1 MKILARSAVF
11 RVLMLAGVFSCV
23 LALASVTAFAH
34 DAITGPHDGPA
45 TTASEAAAGTAD
57 DIKNFLQHVLR
68 HIRDD
73 GYNYRTISE
82 FRLAL
87 SKDGGVFRSG
97 SFYVISLDLTDGQVF
112 THGADKSVEDR
123 RLLSSQDTERED
135 LRMLIE
141 AAKADTAREGVCR
154 EYMKDGETRMSCAV
168 LERSRLFSTEL
179 RAIIAGYDIRG
190 TDLRKLEF
198 EELPGHDIEP
208 LDVSA
213 DEVETA
219 GDLEAQK
226 EALKGFVHS
235 AIDAYYID
243 FLFKTCDFSR
253 LEGLEDLDLENLL
266 ASLTRDQIKGLIPRI
281 ASSAAGAQN
290 LNLLS
295 ICDVLETSL
304 YRPLMRSEDGPWK
317 SGPVYL
323 FIMDDNVDVQR
334 VIFNG
339 LDAQLED
346 GDLKVLDEAGQDVGR
361 LIIDR
366 VRSAPKGEGVF
377 VEYCWDD
384 PEYEGDEVRDED
396 GNPIPG
402 EAPGKSYKISYVVN
416 AIDYIGLPTL
426 PGTNTP
432 KYIFGSGIY
441 PKEGE
446 GDLLDGC
453 EFSRAGTDGS
463 TGEPVGETSDDG
475 GCAIAGAG
483 DTPQST
489 AFNLFLIISALF
501 LAVSFGRRVRR

>member
-1 MKILARSAVF
+1 M
-11 RVLMLAGVFSCV
+11 
-23 LALASVTAFAH
+23 
-34 DAITGPHDGPA
+34 
-45 TTASEAAAGTAD
+45 
-57 DIKNFLQHVLR
+57 
-68 HIRDD
+68 
-73 GYNYRTISE
+73 
-82 FRLAL
+82 
-87 SKDGGVFRSG
+87 
-97 SFYVISLDLTDGQVF
+97 
-112 THGADKSVEDR
+112 
-123 RLLSSQDTERED
+123 
-135 LRMLIE
+135 
-141 AAKADTAREGVCR
+141 
-154 EYMKDGETRMSCAV
+154 
-168 LERSRLFSTEL
+168 
-179 RAIIAGYDIRG
+179 
-190 TDLRKLEF
+190 
-198 EELPGHDIEP
+198 
-208 LDVSA
+208 SA

-243 FLFKTCDFSR
+243 FLFKTCDFSK
-253 LEGLEDLDLENLL
+253 LPGSENFDL
-266 ASLTRDQIKGLIPRI
+266 ASFTRAEIKSLVPVIR
-281 ASSAAGAQN
+281 AAVTAGGQS
-290 LNLLS
+290 LDLLS

-317 SGPVYL
+317 SGSVYP

-334 VIFNG
+334 VLFNG

-346 GDLKVLDEAGQDVGR
+346 RDLKVLDEGGRDVGE
-361 LIIDR
+361 LIIEG
-366 VRSAPKGEGVF
+366 VKAAPKGEGVF

-416 AIDYIGLPTL
+416 AIDYIGLPAL
-426 PGTNTP
+426 PGSP

-453 EFSRAGTDGS
+453 EFSRARG
-463 TGEPVGETSDDG
+463 GEPTDEPAADVSDDG